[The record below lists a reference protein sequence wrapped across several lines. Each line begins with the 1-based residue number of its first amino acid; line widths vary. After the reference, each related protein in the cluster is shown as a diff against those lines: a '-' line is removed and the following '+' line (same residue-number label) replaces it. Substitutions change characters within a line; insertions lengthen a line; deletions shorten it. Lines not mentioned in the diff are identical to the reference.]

1 MCWFDRTKTKK
12 ELKKEEER
20 NKKILKDYKKGEYKE
35 ILPVKLTKSE
45 RKKLELFWI
54 YFFRDRAGSGDGHGL
69 DAYPKKDRKKM
80 LKKIQLYE
88 EAFKNKFF

>member
-1 MCWFDRTKTKK
+1 MKK
-12 ELKKEEER
+12 KFKYEMGRGKFCHYL
-20 NKKILKDYKKGEYKE
+20 
-35 ILPVKLTKSE
+35 
-45 RKKLELFWI
+45 WI